1 MDRKS
6 KILLYIFFF
15 FFVGTVMFSYA
26 RYMIFHDFEVMR
38 SEEET
43 FSEEPS
49 MDDASSETGNP
60 EENEQTETSE
70 GMPSL

>member
-1 MDRKS
+1 
-6 KILLYIFFF
+6 
-15 FFVGTVMFSYA
+15 MFSYA